1 MPSPK
6 ETRRIYE
13 AGSHLMP
20 AIHQEQDWPYE
31 VPHIRYEALIWPT
44 HDVGGQPYAPQIF
57 EEKEDE
63 EWENNVY
70 ITCEVL
76 GFRGMWNAE
85 ERRRRYAND
94 IGMTLYYTF
103 PYNARWI
110 WGAAKM
116 LVDKNYIS
124 LLELQGKIAEIRER
138 LGVNSNRSGHAPSN
152 INHGDTT
159 RIHTAT
165 DKSGS
170 GKSGSGK
177 YIDYGPKPPWE
188 PTGKLQPG
196 RFKVGDR
203 VRVKDLP
210 AIFYTRTQMYVRNM
224 TGTIAALTY
233 PDLVPADE
241 AWDRYDAPQE
251 QYYIVRFKQQDLWA
265 EYPFENDTLQSEYPD
280 MWLEAAD

>member
-1 MPSPK
+1 MPSPS

-13 AGSHLMP
+13 TGSQLMP
-20 AIHQEQDWPYE
+20 EIHQAQDWPYE
-31 VPHIRYEALIWPT
+31 VPHILYEAYIWPP
-44 HDVGGQPYAPQIF
+44 HDVGGQPSAPQIY

-63 EWENNVY
+63 EWENNTY

-94 IGMTLYYTF
+94 IGMTLYYGF

-124 LLELQGKIAEIRER
+124 LLELQEKIAEIRQR
-138 LGVNSNRSGHAPSN
+138 LGVNTDGAGSAPSN
-152 INHGDTT
+152 TSARTQTGA
-159 RIHTAT
+159 TANT
-165 DKSGS
+165 
-170 GKSGSGK
+170 GKTGAGK
-177 YIDYGPKPPWE
+177 RPDYGPRAPWE
-188 PTGKLQPG
+188 ATGKIQPG
-196 RFKVGDR
+196 RFKIGDR

-210 AIFYTRTQMYVRNM
+210 AIFYTRTQKYVRNM

-251 QYYIVRFKQQDLWA
+251 QYYIVRFRQKDLWA

>member
-1 MPSPK
+1 MPSPS

-13 AGSHLMP
+13 TGSQLMP
-20 AIHQEQDWPYE
+20 MIHQEQDWPYE
-31 VPHIRYEALIWPT
+31 VPHILYEAYIWPP
-44 HDVGGQPYAPQIF
+44 HDVGGQPSVPQIF

-63 EWENNVY
+63 EWENNTY

-85 ERRRRYAND
+85 ERRRIYAND
-94 IGMTLYYTF
+94 IGLTLYYGF

-116 LVDKNYIS
+116 LVDKKYIS
-124 LLELQGKIAEIRER
+124 LLELQEKIGEIRER
-138 LGVNSNRSGHAPSN
+138 LGVNAERRGRATSNVSAGAQTN
-152 INHGDTT
+152 FTT
-159 RIHTAT
+159 NTGT
-165 DKSGS
+165 GKTGTGS
-170 GKSGSGK
+170 RP
-177 YIDYGPKPPWE
+177 DYGPKAPWE
-188 PTGKLQPG
+188 GTGEIRPA

-210 AIFYTRTQMYVRNM
+210 AILYTRTQKYARNM

-233 PDLVPADE
+233 PDLLPADE
-241 AWDRYDAPQE
+241 AWERYDAPQD
-251 QYYIVRFKQQDLWA
+251 QYYIVRFQQKDLWA

-280 MWLEAAD
+280 FWLEAAD

>member
-1 MPSPK
+1 MPSPS

-13 AGSHLMP
+13 TGSQLMP
-20 AIHQEQDWPYE
+20 MIHQEQDWPYE
-31 VPHIRYEALIWPT
+31 VPHIRYEAYIWPT
-44 HDVGGQPYAPQIF
+44 HDVGGQPSAPQVF

-94 IGMTLYYTF
+94 IGMTLYYGF

-116 LVDKNYIS
+116 LVDKDYVS
-124 LLELQGKIAEIRER
+124 LLELQEKIGEIRKR
-138 LGVNSNRSGHAPSN
+138 LGVKSSAGAQANV
-152 INHGDTT
+152 
-159 RIHTAT
+159 AT
-165 DKSGS
+165 NT
-170 GKSGSGK
+170 GKTGNGK
-177 YIDYGPKPPWE
+177 RKRPDFGPKAPWE
-188 PTGKLQPG
+188 ATGKIQPG

-210 AIFYTRTQMYVRNM
+210 AIFYTRTQKYVRNM

-251 QYYIVRFKQQDLWA
+251 QYYIVRFQQKELWP
-265 EYPFENDTLQSEYPD
+265 EYPFEKDTLQSEYPD
-280 MWLEAAD
+280 MWLEAA

>member
-1 MPSPK
+1 MPSHS
-6 ETRRIYE
+6 ETRKIYE

-20 AIHQEQDWPYE
+20 AIHQAQDWPYE
-31 VPHIRYEALIWPT
+31 VPHALYEAYIWPT

-85 ERRRRYAND
+85 ERRRIYAND
-94 IGMTLYYTF
+94 IGMTLYYGF

-116 LVDKNYIS
+116 LVDKKYIS
-124 LLELQGKIAEIRER
+124 LLELQEKIGEIRDR
-138 LGVNSNRSGHAPSN
+138 LGVNSNRRGHAPSN
-152 INHGDTT
+152 INHGSLAK
-159 RIHTAT
+159 IHTKT
-165 DKSGS
+165 
-170 GKSGSGK
+170 GKPTSGK
-177 YIDYGPKPPWE
+177 YIDYGPRPPWE
-188 PTGKLQPG
+188 PTSEIQPA

-241 AWDRYDAPQE
+241 AWERYDAPQE
-251 QYYIVRFKQQDLWA
+251 QYYIVRFQQKDLWA
-265 EYPFENDTLQSEYPD
+265 EYPFDNDTLQSEYPD

>member
-1 MPSPK
+1 MPSPS
-6 ETRRIYE
+6 ETRKIYE
-13 AGSHLMP
+13 TGSHLMP
-20 AIHQEQDWPYE
+20 AVHQAQDWPYE
-31 VPHIRYEALIWPT
+31 VPHNLYEALIWPT

-94 IGMTLYYTF
+94 IGLTLYYTF

-116 LVDKNYIS
+116 LVDKNYVS
-124 LLELQGKIAEIRER
+124 LLELQTKIAEVRER
-138 LGVNSNRSGHAPSN
+138 LGVNSNRRGHAPSN

-159 RIHTAT
+159 GIHTNT
-165 DKSGS
+165 
-170 GKSGSGK
+170 GKSTSGK
-177 YIDYGPKPPWE
+177 YIDYGPTPPWE
-188 PTGKLQPG
+188 PTGGIQPA

-251 QYYIVRFKQQDLWA
+251 QYYIVRFQQKDLWA

-280 MWLEAAD
+280 MWLEPAD

>member
-6 ETRRIYE
+6 ETRKIYE
-13 AGSHLMP
+13 TGSQVMP
-20 AIHQEQDWPYE
+20 AIHKEQDWPYE
-31 VPHIRYEALIWPT
+31 VPHTLYEAYIWPT
-44 HDVGGQPYAPQIF
+44 HDVGGQPCPPQIF

-94 IGMTLYYTF
+94 IGMTLYYGF

-116 LVDKNYIS
+116 LVDKDYFS
-124 LLELQGKIAEIRER
+124 LLELQEKIAEVRER
-138 LGVNSNRSGHAPSN
+138 LGVNSNRAGHATSN
-152 INHGDTT
+152 IAAGAQVNITT
-159 RIHTAT
+159 HTRST
-165 DKSGS
+165 DKAGERP
-170 GKSGSGK
+170 
-177 YIDYGPKPPWE
+177 DYGPKPPWE
-188 PTGKLQPG
+188 PTGETLPG

-210 AIFYTRTQMYVRNM
+210 AIFYTRTQMYARNM

-241 AWDRYDAPQE
+241 AWDRYGAPQQ
-251 QYYIVRFKQQDLWA
+251 QYYIVRFPQKELWA

-280 MWLEAAD
+280 MWLEPAE

>member
-1 MPSPK
+1 MPSPSD
-6 ETRRIYE
+6 TRKIYE
-13 AGSHLMP
+13 AGSQLMP
-20 AIHQEQDWPYE
+20 TIHQEQDWPYE
-31 VPHIRYEALIWPT
+31 VPHVRYEAYIWPT
-44 HDVGGQPYAPQIF
+44 HDVGGQPCAPQIF

-63 EWENNVY
+63 EWENNAY

-94 IGMTLYYTF
+94 IGMTLYYGF

-116 LVDKNYIS
+116 LVDKNYVS
-124 LLELQGKIAEIRER
+124 LLELQEKIAEIRKR
-138 LGVNSNRSGHAPSN
+138 LGTDAQRAGGATSN
-152 INHGDTT
+152 ISAGAQADFSTAS
-159 RIHTAT
+159 RITA
-165 DKSGS
+165 KAGS
-170 GKSGSGK
+170 AERP
-177 YIDYGPKPPWE
+177 DFGPKAPWE
-188 PTGKLQPG
+188 ATGEVQPG

-210 AIFYTRTQMYVRNM
+210 AIFYTRTQLYARNKI
-224 TGTIAALTY
+224 GTIAALTY

-241 AWDRYDAPQE
+241 AWDRYDAKQQ
-251 QYYIVRFKQQDLWA
+251 QYYIVRFPQKELWV

>member
-1 MPSPK
+1 MPSPS

-13 AGSHLMP
+13 TGSHLMP
-20 AIHQEQDWPYE
+20 AIHQAQDWPYE
-31 VPHIRYEALIWPT
+31 VPHTLYEALIWPT
-44 HDVGGQPYAPQIF
+44 HDVGGQPYAPEIF

-94 IGMTLYYTF
+94 IGMTLYYSF

-116 LVDKNYIS
+116 LVDKNYVS
-124 LLELQGKIAEIRER
+124 LLELQKKIAEIRER
-138 LGVNSNRSGHAPSN
+138 LGVNSNRRGHAPSN

-165 DKSGS
+165 
-170 GKSGSGK
+170 GKSTSGK
-177 YIDYGPKPPWE
+177 YINYGPKPPWE
-188 PTGKLQPG
+188 PTGGIQPG

-241 AWDRYDAPQE
+241 AWDRYDAKQE
-251 QYYIVRFKQQDLWA
+251 QYYIVRFKQKDLWA

>member
-1 MPSPK
+1 MPSPT
-6 ETRRIYE
+6 ETRQIFE
-13 AGSHLMP
+13 TGTHLMP
-20 AIHQEQDWPYE
+20 AIHKEQDWPYE
-31 VPHIRYEALIWPT
+31 VPHIRYEAYIWPT
-44 HDVGGQPYAPQIF
+44 HDVGGQPCAPQIF

-76 GFRGMWNAE
+76 GFRGLWNAE

-94 IGMTLYYTF
+94 IGMTLYYGF
-103 PYNARWI
+103 SYNARWI

-116 LVDKNYIS
+116 LVDKNYVS
-124 LLELQGKIAEIRER
+124 LLELQGKIAEVRQR
-138 LGVNSNRSGHAPSN
+138 LGVNAERAGHATSSIGARP
-152 INHGDTT
+152 HVKVTT
-159 RIHTAT
+159 NTGNTNKTRT
-165 DKSGS
+165 
-170 GKSGSGK
+170 GKRP
-177 YIDYGPKPPWE
+177 DYGPKAPWDG
-188 PTGKLQPG
+188 TGAIQPA

-251 QYYIVRFKQQDLWA
+251 QYYIVRFKQKDLWA

-280 MWLEAAD
+280 MWLEAVD

>member
-1 MPSPK
+1 MPSPS
-6 ETRRIYE
+6 ETRHIYE
-13 AGSHLMP
+13 TGTQLMP
-20 AIHQEQDWPYE
+20 AIHKERDWPYE
-31 VPHIRYEALIWPT
+31 VPHTLYESFIWPT
-44 HDVGGQPYAPQIF
+44 HDVGGQSCPPQIF

-94 IGMTLYYTF
+94 IGMTLYYGF

-124 LLELQGKIAEIRER
+124 LLELQEKIAEVRER
-138 LGVNSNRSGHAPSN
+138 LGVNATRDGHARSN
-152 INHGDTT
+152 VSAGAHVNITT
-159 RIHTAT
+159 HNGNPGQART
-165 DKSGS
+165 G
-170 GKSGSGK
+170 GRP
-177 YIDYGPKPPWE
+177 DYGPKPPWE
-188 PTGKLQPG
+188 PTGETLPG
-196 RFKVGDR
+196 RFKVGDK

-210 AIFYTRTQMYVRNM
+210 AIFYTRTQMYARNM

-241 AWDRYDAPQE
+241 AWDRYDQPQQ
-251 QYYIVRFKQQDLWA
+251 QYYIVRFPQKELWA

-280 MWLEAAD
+280 MWLEPVE